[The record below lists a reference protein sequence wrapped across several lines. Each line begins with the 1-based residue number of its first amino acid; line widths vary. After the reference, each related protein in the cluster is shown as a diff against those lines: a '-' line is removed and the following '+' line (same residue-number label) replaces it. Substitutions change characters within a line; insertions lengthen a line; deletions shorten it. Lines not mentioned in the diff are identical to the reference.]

1 MGRVVKRTEQIERL
15 KAQNEPWDIVIVG
28 GGATGLG
35 AAVDA
40 ASRGHRVALI
50 EQHDFAKGTSS
61 RSTKLVHGGV
71 RYLEQGNLSLVWE
84 ALRERGLL
92 LRNAPHLTHAMPFVI
107 PCYRWWEAP
116 FYGIGLMLY
125 DALAGR
131 RGLGKTRL
139 LSARSVRE
147 RLPTIVPK
155 RLKAGVLYFD
165 GQFDDARLALALAR
179 TAVAK
184 GAVVVNY
191 VKCTA
196 MHKEQG
202 RIVGIRARDTGTGD
216 EYNLRARAVINAT
229 GVFADELR
237 RQDRPEAAAL
247 VRPSQGVHLVLAREF
262 LPGESALLIP
272 KTSDGRVVFAV
283 PWLGRVVLGTT
294 DTPVPE
300 TSLEPRALEEEIGFL
315 LTHAARYLAKAPE
328 RSDVLSVFAGLRPLV
343 SQGRGKKTAELSRE
357 EMIEVSESGLIT
369 ITGGKWT
376 TYRQMAEDVITR
388 AEQCRGLVRRSC
400 VTDSLV
406 LDDQIEASVNA
417 IAAGDPDLL
426 ALLHPRLPY
435 RRADVVWAV
444 REGMARTVED
454 VLARRTRAL
463 FLDARASIEAAEEV
477 AALMARELRWTREQ
491 TEARVHEYRE
501 FARGYLLPVE

>member
-1 MGRVVKRTEQIERL
+1 
-15 KAQNEPWDIVIVG
+15 
-28 GGATGLG
+28 
-35 AAVDA
+35 
-40 ASRGHRVALI
+40 
-50 EQHDFAKGTSS
+50 
-61 RSTKLVHGGV
+61 
-71 RYLEQGNLSLVWE
+71 
-84 ALRERGLL
+84 
-92 LRNAPHLTHAMPFVI
+92 
-107 PCYRWWEAP
+107 
-116 FYGIGLMLY
+116 
-125 DALAGR
+125 
-131 RGLGKTRL
+131 
-139 LSARSVRE
+139 
-147 RLPTIVPK
+147 
-155 RLKAGVLYFD
+155 
-165 GQFDDARLALALAR
+165 
-179 TAVAK
+179 
-184 GAVVVNY
+184 
-191 VKCTA
+191 

-202 RIVGIRARDTGTGD
+202 RIVGIRARDTATGD
-216 EYNLRARAVINAT
+216 EYHMRARAVINAT

-294 DTPVPE
+294 DTPVPG
-300 TSLEPRALEEEIGFL
+300 TSLEPRALEEEIDFL
-315 LTHAARYLAKAPE
+315 LTHAARYLAKAPA

-343 SQGRGKKTAELSRE
+343 SQGRGRKTAELSRE
-357 EMIEVSESGLIT
+357 EMIEVSQSGLIT

-406 LDDQIEASVNA
+406 LDDQIEAAVNA

-426 ALLHPRLPY
+426 APLHPRLPY
-435 RRADVVWAV
+435 RRADVVWSV
-444 REGMARTVED
+444 REGMALTVED

-477 AALMARELRWTREQ
+477 ASLMAPELGWTPEQ
-491 TEARVHEYRE
+491 TKARASEYRD
-501 FARGYLLPVE
+501 FAGGYLLPAE